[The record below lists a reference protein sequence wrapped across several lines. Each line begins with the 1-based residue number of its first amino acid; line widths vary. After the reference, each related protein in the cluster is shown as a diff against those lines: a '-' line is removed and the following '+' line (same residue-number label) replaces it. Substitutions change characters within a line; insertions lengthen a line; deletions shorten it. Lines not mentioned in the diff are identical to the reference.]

1 MKKAKKHYKDR
12 SQILL
17 AIDDETHNLKMAI
30 KLGTDYDT
38 EAESIMRWLWSN
50 SIDDNST
57 EQARTIWHGK
67 RRRMIECQE
76 EAGIKHRA
84 VPRHQAALLKLKQV
98 LAEFDTEPMPFLG
111 TDTGVRIK

>member
-12 SQILL
+12 NQILQ

-30 KLGTDYDT
+30 KLGADYDL
-38 EAESIMRWLWSN
+38 EADRIVNWLNLNPLDEDS
-50 SIDDNST
+50 S
-57 EQARTIWHGK
+57 EGHRTTWHGN
-67 RRRMIECQE
+67 RRRMVECRE
-76 EAGIKHRA
+76 EAGVKHRA
-84 VPRHQAALLKLKQV
+84 VPRHQTALLKLKQV